1 MIIVT
6 KEGLTYS
13 APYKLGDFGL
23 GNVVF
28 QQVLALYEAGLL
40 EKCYCASNGQTI
52 IPTRY
57 INEVG
62 HFTGCR
68 PDVQSDKRMAVRL
81 INTKAPK
88 NFLGWSSGY
97 QQHTLRK
104 HRRDKVALFKFS
116 GSHHPIIQNAI
127 LEREAIIQGYNFPN
141 IPINQIDYTSLRYG
155 ITEMN
160 DLDHVMGCSKQVKD
174 SYLKVGYPED
184 KVSFLYL
191 GVDTDY
197 FYSEH
202 IPDETFR
209 VLFLGFNWFR
219 KGFLYAATMFAN
231 LKPGCKDKVH
241 FTAKTNIQLQMP
253 NTTFITGIEDTI
265 KPLYDKAD
273 LLFLPTIEEGCVQ
286 VVLEAM
292 ACGVPCLTTKA
303 AGSSELI
310 EHGVDGFVYPDAGSC
325 AEALQSVYD
334 ERYKLPVMGQIA
346 HDKMQQHDWK
356 DYRKQFAKWVN
367 SRLI

>member
-1 MIIVT
+1 M

-13 APYKLGDFGL
+13 APYRLGDFGL

-28 QQVLALYEAGLL
+28 QQVLALYENGLL
-40 EKCYCASNGQTI
+40 EKCYCASNGCTI

-57 INEVG
+57 IKEVG
-62 HFTGCR
+62 HFNGQR
-68 PDVQSDKRMAVRL
+68 PDIQSDKMMSTRL
-81 INTKAPK
+81 IDRKTPK

-97 QQHTLRK
+97 QQKALRK
-104 HRRDKVALFKFS
+104 SRGDRVALFKFS

-127 LEREAIIQGYNFPN
+127 LERESVIQAYNFGVS
-141 IPINQIDYTSLRYG
+141 NQIDYTSLDYG
-155 ITEMN
+155 ISEMC

-174 SYLKVGYPED
+174 SYLRVGYPED
-184 KVSFLYL
+184 KISYLYL

-197 FYSEH
+197 FYPEH

-219 KGFLYAATMFAN
+219 KGFMYAATMFAN
-231 LKPGCKDKVH
+231 LKPGEGKVH
-241 FTAKTNIQLQMP
+241 FTAKTNVQLQMA
-253 NTTFITGIEDTI
+253 NTTFIPGIEDTI

-310 EHGVDGFVYPDAGSC
+310 QNGIDGYVYSDAASC
-325 AEALQSVYD
+325 SEALQLVYD
-334 ERYKLPVMGQIA
+334 NREKLPYMGKLA
-346 HDKMQQHDWK
+346 HESMKGNNWK
-356 DYRKQFAKWVN
+356 DYRKQFAKWVE

>member
-1 MIIVT
+1 MV

-13 APYKLGDFGL
+13 SPYGLRDFGL

-28 QQVLALYEAGLL
+28 QQVVALYENGLL
-40 EKCYCASNGQTI
+40 EKCYCGTNKQTI

-57 INEVG
+57 IKEVG
-62 HFTGCR
+62 KIDGWR
-68 PDVQSDKRMAVRL
+68 PDVQSDKMMSKRL
-81 INTKAPK
+81 MDRKAPR

-97 QQHTLRK
+97 QQKALRK
-104 HRRDKVALFKFS
+104 ARGDKIALFKFS

-127 LEREAIIQGYNFPN
+127 LERESIIQAYNFPN
-141 IPINQIDYTSLRYG
+141 IPINQIDYASLDYG
-155 ITEMN
+155 ISEMC

-174 SYLKVGYPED
+174 SYLKVGYSED
-184 KVSFLYL
+184 KVSFLHL

-197 FYSEH
+197 FYPEH

-209 VLFLGFNWFR
+209 ILFLGFNWFR
-219 KGFLYAATMFAN
+219 KGFMYAATMFAN
-231 LKPGCKDKVH
+231 LKLGNGSAH
-241 FTAKTNIQLQMP
+241 FTAKTNIQIQLP
-253 NTTFITGIEDTI
+253 NTTFISGIEDTI

-292 ACGVPCLTTKA
+292 ASGVPCLTTNA

-310 EHGVDGFVYPDAGSC
+310 ENGVDGFVYPDAASC
-325 AEALQSVYD
+325 SEALQSVYD

-346 HDKMQQHDWK
+346 HDKMRQHDWK
-356 DYRKQFAKWVN
+356 DYRKQFAKWVE

>member
-1 MIIVT
+1 MV

-13 APYKLGDFGL
+13 APYRLGDFGL
-23 GNVVF
+23 GNVVM
-28 QQVLALYEAGLL
+28 QQVLALYETGLL
-40 EKCYCASNGQTI
+40 EKCYCTTNGQTI

-57 INEVG
+57 IKEVG
-62 HFTGCR
+62 HFNGVR
-68 PDVQSDKRMAVRL
+68 PDIQSDKAMSTRFMN
-81 INTKAPK
+81 IKAPK

-127 LEREAIIQGYNFPN
+127 LEREVIIQGYNFLN
-141 IPINQIDYTSLRYG
+141 IPINKTDYTSLRYG

-160 DLDHVMGCSKQVKD
+160 DLDHIMGCSQQVKD
-174 SYLKVGYPED
+174 SYLNVGYPED

-197 FYSEH
+197 FYPEH

-209 VLFLGFNWFR
+209 ILFLGFNWFR
-219 KGFLYAATMFAN
+219 KGFMYAATMFAN
-231 LKPGCKDKVH
+231 LNPGNGKVH

-253 NTTFITGIEDTI
+253 NTTFIPGIEDTI

-286 VVLEAM
+286 VVLEA
-292 ACGVPCLTTKA
+292 ASCGVPCLTTKA

-310 EHGVDGFVYPDAGSC
+310 KHGVDGYVYPDAASC

-334 ERYKLPVMGQIA
+334 NRDKLSSMGKLA
-346 HDKMQQHDWK
+346 HEKMQQHDWK
-356 DYRKQFAKWVN
+356 DYRKQFAKWVD

>member
-1 MIIVT
+1 MS
-6 KEGLTYS
+6 EGLTYS
-13 APYKLGDFGL
+13 APYRLGDFGL

-28 QQVLALYEAGLL
+28 QQVLALYENGLL
-40 EKCYCASNGQTI
+40 EECYCASNRQTI

-57 INEVG
+57 IKEVG
-62 HFTGCR
+62 HFNGHR
-68 PDVQSDKRMAVRL
+68 ADVQSDKVMSERL
-81 INTKAPK
+81 IDRKAPK

-97 QQHTLRK
+97 QQKALRK
-104 HRRDKVALFKFS
+104 SRKDKVALFKFS

-127 LEREAIIQGYNFPN
+127 LERESVIQSYNFPN
-141 IPINQIDYTSLRYG
+141 IPINAIDYESLYYG
-155 ITEMN
+155 INEMY
-160 DLDHVMGCSKQVKD
+160 DIDHVMGCSKQVKD
-174 SYLKVGYPED
+174 SYLKIGYPED
-184 KVSFLYL
+184 KVSYLYL
-191 GVDTDY
+191 GVDTDH
-197 FYSEH
+197 FYPEH

-219 KGFLYAATMFAN
+219 KGFLYAATMFTN
-231 LKPGCKDKVH
+231 LKTDGAKVH
-241 FTAKTNIQLQMP
+241 FTAKTNIQLNMP
-253 NTTFITGIEDTI
+253 NTTFIPGIEDTI

-310 EHGVDGFVYPDAGSC
+310 QNEIDGYVYPDAASC

-334 ERYKLPVMGQIA
+334 NRDKLSAMGKLVQQ
-346 HDKMQQHDWK
+346 KMQEHDWK